1 LKAIDY
7 HLQELAIALDENDV
21 RRVLPQVFAADRA
34 ILDVGCGI
42 GQSLL
47 TMGGS
52 DRLRVGVDI
61 DEESVRFGESRYG
74 GDILFAVSDARQLP
88 LPPAMFDLVFSR
100 VALPYTDVPQ
110 TLREMCR
117 VLRPGGRVWLTLHGR
132 SVVLGYMAEALRA
145 RQPKRLLHAT
155 YSLMNGYLLKYFGVV
170 VPFITGRYE
179 SWQDPQAIRELLI
192 REGLK
197 VEVQLKGRHTVVEGQ
212 LT

>member
-7 HLQELAIALDENDV
+7 HLQELAIALDENDA
-21 RRVLPQVFAADRA
+21 RRVLPQVLASDRA

-47 TMGGS
+47 ALGGGDS
-52 DRLRVGVDI
+52 LRVGVDV
-61 DEESVRFGESRYG
+61 DEESVRFGAARHG
-74 GDILFAVSDARQLP
+74 KGIVFVVADARQLP
-88 LPPAMFDLVFSR
+88 LPSATFDLVFSR
-100 VALPYTDVPQ
+100 VSLPYTDVPK
-110 TLREMCR
+110 TLREMRR

-155 YSLMNGYLLKYFGVV
+155 YTLMNGYLLKHFGVV
-170 VPFITGRYE
+170 IPFITGRYE
-179 SWQDPQAIRELLI
+179 SWQHPQAICKLLR
-192 REGLK
+192 REGLE

-212 LT
+212 LV

>member
-1 LKAIDY
+1 MKAIDY

-21 RRVLPQVFAADRA
+21 RRVLPQVFSTDRA

-47 TMGGS
+47 AMGGS

-61 DEESVRFGESRYG
+61 DEESVRFGASRYG
-74 GDILFAVSDARQLP
+74 GDILFAVSDGRLLP
-88 LPPAMFDLVFSR
+88 LPSAMFDLVFSR

-117 VLRPGGRVWLTLHGR
+117 VLRPGGRVWLTLHGQG
-132 SVVLGYMAEALRA
+132 VVLGYMAEALRA

-212 LT
+212 LI